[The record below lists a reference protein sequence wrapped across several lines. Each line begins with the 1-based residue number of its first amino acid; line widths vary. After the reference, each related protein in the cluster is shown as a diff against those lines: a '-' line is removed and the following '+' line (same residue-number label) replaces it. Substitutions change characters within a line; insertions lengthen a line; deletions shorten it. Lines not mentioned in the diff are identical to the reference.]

1 LEAERKLQEK
11 EHQVELE
18 KARRNKLKRLS
29 FMVAF
34 FGVISVILL
43 IFTWVALVSSKR
55 NYKWADSMYHKS
67 LVLSIQLKLQKSAT
81 FQREGDNLMTRKLY
95 SLALAKYDSA
105 RIYNPRDSAIFI
117 KKIKDCKSKIKDEKT
132 FSLLMDSLAI
142 IIATGEELYKNSR
155 YLETVDEYSKAI
167 EILNEAKNLRF
178 DNARVGKWRNKL
190 GSMVLALQIKMDYL
204 IEKFKDMGDT
214 TLMNKYQIKKAMLL
228 VNF

>member
-1 LEAERKLQEK
+1 
-11 EHQVELE
+11 
-18 KARRNKLKRLS
+18 
-29 FMVAF
+29 
-34 FGVISVILL
+34 
-43 IFTWVALVSSKR
+43 
-55 NYKWADSMYHKS
+55 MYHKS

-105 RIYNPRDSAIFI
+105 RIYNPRDSAIFV
-117 KKIKDCKSKIKDEKT
+117 KKINDCKSKMNDEKI